1 MAMAVLLKD
10 WLVSNKI
17 IIHTFFSVHNTFRTT
32 LSLGIIIV
40 NFRSQEEIVLDYNCL
55 LMLFSLFYKL
65 LPAADVFSF
74 MYLLFYFFI
83 CSLFNVTVILSCCVV
98 LSGLTLVNMNW
109 KRCRRDGYGL
119 AS

>member
-1 MAMAVLLKD
+1 MAVLLKD

-65 LPAADVFSF
+65 LPAADVFF
-74 MYLLFYFFI
+74 HLFIYFSI
-83 CSLFNVTVILSCCVV
+83 SLFAVYLMLLSFSAAV
-98 LSGLTLVNMNW
+98 
-109 KRCRRDGYGL
+109 
-119 AS
+119 